1 MQSVISFFKLAIVSL
16 PLLAFSLTPKLI
28 AATGNAGHLL
38 PPVSFLTNI
47 SPVINN
53 NGDIAFHVIAAGDS
67 DIVTAI
73 FYKSFL
79 QEDASF
85 QTLLPE
91 GFFATDF
98 SLTDKA
104 MISMG
109 THDGGSSRGL
119 FLYDT
124 QVRELSTF
132 RAATK
137 NVFAQSSFGYSDTQ
151 NYAYRLIEDKGEKA
165 NQRRLVIGS
174 LNPWTTFEKELLED
188 SDGVISY
195 LFTHE
200 LKENFMIFKLRY
212 GVKSDYAENR
222 PDKLWLFDFK
232 KGSMQ
237 TIAADS
243 DATGGSS
250 KIKSI
255 SNHYSV
261 SSLGKYAY
269 WATNIENEFVLYI
282 SGELG
287 SEAILKTG
295 GFVARMD
302 AFSPAINNNAD
313 ILIRGADK
321 DGVNSLFFYSR
332 QSKRWSIVAAEKMK
346 IYHNDRTYELSN
358 SRGITFI
365 GKPNMN
371 DRGEIVFNALVKE
384 LATGEVVEAI
394 ISLKK

>member
-1 MQSVISFFKLAIVSL
+1 MQSVISFLKLLVL
-16 PLLAFSLTPKLI
+16 LVPLTAYSYTPKLI
-28 AATGNAGHLL
+28 AATGSAGYLL

-53 NGDIAFHVIAAGDS
+53 HGDIAFHVIAAGDS

-79 QEDASF
+79 QDEASF
-85 QTLLPE
+85 EVLLPE
-91 GFFATDF
+91 GLFASDF
-98 SLTDKA
+98 ALTDKA
-104 MISMG
+104 QISMG
-109 THDGGSSRGL
+109 THDTGSSRGL
-119 FLYDT
+119 YLFNT
-124 QVRELSTF
+124 QDKKLSIF
-132 RAATK
+132 KPAAK
-137 NVFAQSSFGYSDTQ
+137 SVFAQSSFSYSDSQ

-174 LNPWTTFEKELLED
+174 QNPWNTFQKEIVED
-188 SDGVISY
+188 SDGIVSY

-212 GVKSDYAENR
+212 GLKSDYAENR
-222 PDKLWLFDFK
+222 PDKLWLYDFK
-232 KGSMQ
+232 EEDMQ
-237 TIAADS
+237 LIAADR
-243 DATGGSS
+243 DAAGDAS
-250 KIKSI
+250 KIKAI
-255 SNHYSV
+255 SNQYSV
-261 SSLGKYAY
+261 SNNGKYAY
-269 WATNIENEFVLYI
+269 WATNVENEFVLYI

-287 SEAILKTG
+287 SEAILKSG
-295 GFVARMD
+295 GFVSRVD
-302 AFSPAINNNAD
+302 AFSPAINDNVD
-313 ILIRGADK
+313 ILIRGANK

-332 QSKRWSIVAAEKMK
+332 SAKRWDVVASEKMK

-365 GKPNMN
+365 GKPNIN
-371 DRGEIVFNALVKE
+371 NRGDIVFNALVKE